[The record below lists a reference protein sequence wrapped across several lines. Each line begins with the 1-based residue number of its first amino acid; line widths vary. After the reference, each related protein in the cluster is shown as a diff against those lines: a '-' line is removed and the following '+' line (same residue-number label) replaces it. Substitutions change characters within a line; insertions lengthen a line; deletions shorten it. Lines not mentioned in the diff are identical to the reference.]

1 MVLNFTAIEAKVYEE
16 IKKQKEI
23 DLDSLLA
30 IDESKDKI
38 RRAVETLKSQGT
50 IEEVIEKEPFYELDC
65 NGIDALENGFIDER
79 FYNYLKEHEVSISQI
94 NSLEISKLKKEEVVL
109 AFGILKK
116 EQLIEI
122 IDGKIVLRKD
132 SSEKYDELKKT
143 LQQIKNQEKIISLN
157 ALEELQK
164 RKEFIVKKEKQK
176 KSYKFLNLIN
186 YEILEDQILYLTPDI
201 LKSKEISNLDFKE
214 FEVTKLPV
222 PKDIGR
228 IHPLRLVFRQIREV
242 YLEMG
247 FKEMKGPYVETCF
260 WNMDA
265 MFISQNHPARDVQDT
280 FYLEKKGDLP
290 KDQELISK
298 VSEIHNNGWNTGSTG
313 YKYVWDLEMAKKLV
327 LRTHTTATTYRTL
340 YNLSKEEKENSKY
353 FCIDKVFRNETIDFS
368 HLPEFHQAEGFIIG
382 DDLSLGD
389 LMAFIKEFFK
399 KFGITKVRFKPTYN
413 PYTEPSV
420 EASGYHEKTKTW
432 LELINA
438 GIFRPESLA
447 PFGINKTVIAWGFGI
462 ERLAMFI
469 YQKPIKDIHGDEAN
483 LDWLRDYVVPKTEI

>member
-23 DLDSLLA
+23 DLDYLLA

-290 KDQELISK
+290 KDQELVSK

>member
-23 DLDSLLA
+23 DLDYLLA

>member
-23 DLDSLLA
+23 DLDYLLA

-38 RRAVETLKSQGT
+38 RRAVETLKSQGI
-50 IEEVIEKEPFYELDC
+50 IEEIIEKEPFYELDC
-65 NGIDALENGFIDER
+65 NGTDALENGFIDER

-290 KDQELISK
+290 KDQELVSK

>member
-38 RRAVETLKSQGT
+38 RRAVETLKAQGI
-50 IEEVIEKEPFYELDC
+50 IEEIIEKEPFYELDC

>member
-38 RRAVETLKSQGT
+38 RRAVETLKSQGI

>member
-290 KDQELISK
+290 KDQELVSK